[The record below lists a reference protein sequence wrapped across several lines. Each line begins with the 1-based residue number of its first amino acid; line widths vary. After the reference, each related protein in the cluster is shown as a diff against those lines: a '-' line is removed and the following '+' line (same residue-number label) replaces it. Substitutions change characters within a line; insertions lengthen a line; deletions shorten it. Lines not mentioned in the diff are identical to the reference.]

1 MVSEGAEGKPRFEPP
16 PWEREAFEALAARRA
31 EEQVAREALEA
42 AERARAATAPED
54 PWDEVP
60 EAAKADDGQAPESA
74 DGDPVALAA
83 DPVPAPRVEDPKVE
97 AMLLRLRDEERT
109 DGATA
114 LRVGQVAAA
123 LTMVL
128 GTGMFIGGIVLLQG
142 ANGKMIAVVGS
153 LILSM
158 FGLVFAGMAVWV
170 WISTN
175 RSRGR

>member
-1 MVSEGAEGKPRFEPP
+1 MGSEGTESKPRFEPP

-42 AERARAATAPED
+42 AERARAEQSAD

-60 EAAKADDGQAPESA
+60 QEPKAGEPGEGAVVAADAQAPA
-74 DGDPVALAA
+74 AAPVA
-83 DPVPAPRVEDPKVE
+83 RPKVE
-97 AMLLRLRDEERT
+97 DHRVEAMMIQLRDAERT
-109 DGATA
+109 DGVAA
-114 LRVGQVAAA
+114 LRVGQIAAV

-128 GTGMFIGGIVLLQG
+128 GAGMFIGGLVLLQG

-158 FGLVFAGMAVWV
+158 FGLVFAGMAIWV

>member
-1 MVSEGAEGKPRFEPP
+1 MGSEGAEGKPRFEPP

-42 AERARAATAPED
+42 AERARAAVAPED
-54 PWDEVP
+54 AWDEVP
-60 EAAKADDGQAPESA
+60 EAAKAEEGQATEGV
-74 DGDPVALAA
+74 DGELVAPAA
-83 DPVPAPRVEDPKVE
+83 DPVPAPRVEDPQVE
-97 AMLLRLRDEERT
+97 AMLLRLREEERT
-109 DGATA
+109 DGVAA
-114 LRVGQVAAA
+114 IRVGQIAAA

-128 GTGMFIGGIVLLQG
+128 GAGMFIGGIVLLQG